1 MVTRTVEQV
10 DDWETVPFSGG
21 YDGLR
26 DLADDDFSGVVTSGP
41 AKLFM
46 LGGSVVGVLE
56 GSIEDYEG
64 ADGTARRAP
73 HRALPLLALMQER
86 SDEVRAK
93 YYTEDTPIADVD
105 RTLSDG
111 GFTGYVELSENVLS
125 GDYYQVYHQGRSMSV
140 AWVGAAE
147 RLITDDEAFEQA
159 NDEVGIFEVR
169 PAEVDVIDI
178 PDSGG
183 SAAGG
188 EGDVGADAPEA
199 GSTAGGEGSTGTSA
213 GATGDSTSGGNA
225 GADGSVDGSTGAVS
239 GTGAG
244 ESARSTADEPG
255 DEPGSPTGVDAG
267 SAPAGAKAAGGRSA
281 GRDRSG
287 VGESTET
294 SGREAGADAGS
305 ETGDPSARE
314 PSPSDEP
321 TSARDDSS
329 ARSGRSESRPESGGR
344 EPADQSAATDEDATD
359 RSVADGTE
367 AREESRRRGADRGA
381 RTDDQRA
388 GDAGVNRPDEGR
400 QPTGSGGDR
409 ATESEARTE
418 AAERRRPERSQSS
431 SATDAGGAPAST
443 DRDRGSTAAD
453 PTQPSAG
460 GGSAPVDGSS
470 GQSSGDGGAGS
481 GDAGPA
487 AGGAGGAADLEVRS
501 IPSLDPAQ
509 TEAASAGV
517 PRAPPESAGENGA
530 VTEDADAGPS
540 TTDGRSAGSESAGAP
555 AREAGAEPT
564 GTADAGPE
572 RTSEPADAGE
582 PAATDAAAADT
593 GRSTAAPDEDLR
605 ADLEAARERAD
616 DLESELAR
624 VESERDQL
632 REERDDLAAERD
644 ELQADLSEARDE
656 IERLERRVDELAED
670 SATAGAETRLG
681 PGEAID
687 RTNLFVRY
695 DSKGEATL
703 ETAHAGDA
711 DRSTVD
717 SNLRLE
723 YHTQFDADSAAVGD
737 RAFDDFLRGTVRY
750 RFVDWLVRN
759 LLYEIRDTGNADTMT
774 DLYDALPK
782 VDRAELNGQISVEYT
797 EDGETQ
803 RTQVQ
808 FDVVVRD
815 RMGNPLVVANI
826 NDSRDPATQSMMTEL
841 VTRAE
846 QVGGSSDSL
855 AGAFLVTESFF
866 EPGALE
872 TAEEETSSGLFSRDK
887 RKSFVNLSRKSGF
900 HLCLVEARNQEFHL
914 AVPEL

>member
-1 MVTRTVEQV
+1 MVMRTVEQV
-10 DDWETVPFSGG
+10 DDWDTVPFSGG
-21 YDGLR
+21 YGGLR

-46 LGGSVVGVLE
+46 LGGSVIGVLE
-56 GSIEDYEG
+56 GSIEAFED

-93 YYTEDTPIADVD
+93 YYTEDTSIAEVD

-140 AWVGAAE
+140 AWVGSAE
-147 RLITDDEAFEQA
+147 RLVTDDDAFEQA

-169 PAEVDVIDI
+169 PADVDVIDI
-178 PDSGG
+178 PNSGG
-183 SAAGG
+183 V
-188 EGDVGADAPEA
+188 DA
-199 GSTAGGEGSTGTSA
+199 GSAGSSTANA
-213 GATGDSTSGGNA
+213 AAGDSTPDGTA
-225 GADGSVDGSTGAVS
+225 GAAGDSTPDATAGTDGSVDSPTGAAS
-239 GTGAG
+239 GADAG
-244 ESARSTADEPG
+244 ESVRSAADEPADDAG
-255 DEPGSPTGVDAG
+255 TTTGIDAG

-281 GRDRSG
+281 GRDGSG
-287 VGESTET
+287 VGEAGDSAD
-294 SGREAGADAGS
+294 REAGADAGS
-305 ETGDPSARE
+305 GTTDTSARE
-314 PSPSDEP
+314 SAASDGRA
-321 TSARDDSS
+321 SARNAST
-329 ARSGRSESRPESGGR
+329 AESGRSGSRPERRDR
-344 EPADQSAATDEDATD
+344 ETTDSSAATDESGADRSATD
-359 RSVADGTE
+359 GTTTRE
-367 AREESRRRGADRGA
+367 AGQQRGADGDA
-381 RTDDQRA
+381 RTGEQGTD
-388 GDAGVNRPDEGR
+388 DAGVQQSGADRRPAGDGADR
-400 QPTGSGGDR
+400 TG
-409 ATESEARTE
+409 SEARSE
-418 AAERRRPERSQSS
+418 AAEHRRRTERSQSGATDDAGRAPS
-431 SATDAGGAPAST
+431 SA
-443 DRDRGSTAAD
+443 DRGRGADAAD
-453 PTQPSAG
+453 RTRSPTAGASSAADG
-460 GGSAPVDGSS
+460 ASGGSS
-470 GQSSGDGGAGS
+470 GDAAAASEQ
-481 GDAGPA
+481 AGPA
-487 AGGAGGAADLEVRS
+487 AGSAGGAADLEVRS

-517 PRAPPESAGENGA
+517 PGARPEPVGESGDATAHVDAEPSSA
-530 VTEDADAGPS
+530 
-540 TTDGRSAGSESAGAP
+540 DGRPAGGESTGTA
-555 AREAGAEPT
+555 ARDESVEPT
-564 GTADAGPE
+564 GNAGAGPE
-572 RTSEPADAGE
+572 RASEPSTAGDPQAADAPADAG
-582 PAATDAAAADT
+582 
-593 GRSTAAPDEDLR
+593 RSTGGGDGDLR
-605 ADLEAARERAD
+605 ADLAEAHERAD

-644 ELQADLSEARDE
+644 ELQADLAAARDE
-656 IERLERRVDELAED
+656 IERLERRVEELAED
-670 SATAGAETRLG
+670 SATADAETRLG
-681 PGEAID
+681 PAEAID
-687 RTNLFVRY
+687 QTNLFVRY

-703 ETAHAGDA
+703 ETAHGGDA

-723 YHTQFDADSAAVGD
+723 YHTQFDADSTAVGEQS
-737 RAFDDFLRGTVRY
+737 FDEFLQETVRY

-759 LLYEIRDTGNADTMT
+759 LIYEIRDTGNADTMT

-803 RTQVQ
+803 RTQVG

-841 VTRAE
+841 VTRSE
-846 QVGGSSDSL
+846 RVGGSSDSL

-900 HLCLVEARNQEFHL
+900 HLCLVEARNREFHL